1 MKVPRLR
8 EPGHLHYVNQRE
20 RFNKQVAVN
29 YATLLRF
36 YDVPRQGINLR
47 LGATRACGYANTTS
61 ISATGGYGNLVRVG
75 PRTHHHHILIM
86 IRAG

>member
-36 YDVPRQGINLR
+36 YDVPPAGHPLIAVR
-47 LGATRACGYANTTS
+47 LKRRYEAVSPDPSGGRPQQRSGPVRLWEVEE
-61 ISATGGYGNLVRVG
+61 SA
-75 PRTHHHHILIM
+75 
-86 IRAG
+86 